1 MKTIIALML
10 AAFTMTSFAQ
20 PAKQPEPKKAEAK
33 KEVKKPVVKPPEA
46 NKVKK
51 APAAVQKKAEEKN
64 AAKK

>member
-10 AAFTMTSFAQ
+10 LAFTSVSFAQ

-33 KEVKKPVVKPPEA
+33 VKKEVKKPEVKAPT
-46 NKVKK
+46 KVKK
-51 APAAVQKKAEEKN
+51 APEAVQKKAEEKN